1 MINCSKLLL
10 LMAITSIHANA
21 WIFSVGSRGAIPV
34 NHEVLLRIGSDF
46 DYLMLTR
53 IHAPAVCRADDDTVP
68 DSCEIPE
75 GSPDW
80 SIHGL
85 WPNYKNGSYPQFC
98 DGVPKKFDD
107 KLIKPIERR
116 LLKAWPNLY
125 PTKPTQS
132 LWKHEWEKHGTCCES
147 HRNLSSELLY
157 FNVTMELNNRYAV
170 EAALRR
176 AQILPRDEPY
186 ELKAIHKALM
196 NELTNG
202 TRVQINCLIDKK
214 TRQTL
219 LGDVRMCMD
228 KSFRPVDCPESQ
240 FLHPPSYISK
250 HSSPLPSFKECPSM
264 VIYLSDT
271 PSSLHAVPVMKNPF
285 SHMW

>member
-68 DSCEIPE
+68 DSCEIPD
-75 GSPDW
+75 GSSDW

-116 LLKAWPNLY
+116 LFYQVIVRSPDISEEYAFHNSSSCAAIIKQY
-125 PTKPTQS
+125 
-132 LWKHEWEKHGTCCES
+132 
-147 HRNLSSELLY
+147 RVLSSSQPLAGVRLIGSLV
-157 FNVTMELNNRYAV
+157 NYAKSNASLERLGQSAFV
-170 EAALRR
+170 K
-176 AQILPRDEPY
+176 
-186 ELKAIHKALM
+186 KA
-196 NELTNG
+196 E
-202 TRVQINCLIDKK
+202 
-214 TRQTL
+214 
-219 LGDVRMCMD
+219 MD
-228 KSFRPVDCPESQ
+228 NLC
-240 FLHPPSYISK
+240 
-250 HSSPLPSFKECPSM
+250 
-264 VIYLSDT
+264 
-271 PSSLHAVPVMKNPF
+271 
-285 SHMW
+285 